1 MRISLYGVLL
11 FFTFLTSTGCTQ
23 EHTPPE
29 YTTWG
34 LPDGAK
40 YRLGKGEIAAIQFSP
55 DGSLLA
61 VASSVG
67 IWLYDAA
74 TGKELA
80 LLPRHRDGFN
90 VSATSAAGGAFI
102 KNIITFSPDSKLL
115 ASASEDDTIRVFD
128 VTTYKVLRTL
138 YKTEKIATN
147 PMAGTPYKALVFS
160 TDGKTLTSLEGIG
173 ERRIKVWDVNSGALL
188 SDVSGRIGGKPLQKN
203 EAGVLARV
211 EVSTDPEENKQ
222 DSPLLAMTLSLDG
235 STFAAT
241 KSKITVVNGIPDTEI
256 RLGNVHTGE
265 LELPVLRIQ
274 SSAQNTIPNKPGALF
289 SPIRDLTFSP
299 DGTILAGIEYRNT
312 RERDE
317 NSQRIRNTKIRFWYV
332 STGEEVATI
341 LPKQSKVNPQSPIFA
356 FSPDSKTFV
365 TVDKGAP
372 IQLWDVST
380 GKEIASI
387 TIPEQKPDELW
398 YEGVITSLAFH
409 PNGTTLAIVLDEI
422 SINGRNFSLQL
433 WNINTGKIGK
443 VLTQH
448 PDHYPVTV
456 NQKHIF
462 SMNAGNSEIRETDT
476 GRKIQDGTSA
486 WKKMFLKFQKARVDA
501 FGMSSDFTIC
511 AIGGKG
517 GQLELW
523 DIQKGKRIKSLKG
536 HTDDI
541 KYLTFSPDDRKIASG
556 SKDNSIRIWDIR
568 SGAQLLSL
576 TEHINSGKVQEF
588 SNGQSQAS
596 AEVLENLVFSD
607 DGNMLAGSSEYGTI
621 WVWDLKRGKLLRT
634 ITTHEAVTDIVDVG
648 FGPKKISLAFSPN
661 GKYLASGN
669 MTGGVIL
676 TDVHNM
682 DLSQTLEPQSWRVLA
697 LAFSPDG
704 KHLASGSKDTSI
716 NIYAVENG
724 GRIATLKGHTT
735 GVFTLTFSEDSK
747 TLVSGSMDGTIIFW
761 DRDKI
766 VGMER

>member
-11 FFTFLTSTGCTQ
+11 FFTFLISIGCTQ
-23 EHTPPE
+23 ENTPPE

-102 KNIITFSPDSKLL
+102 KNSLTFSPDNKLL

-128 VTTYKVLRTL
+128 VTTYKVVRTL

-147 PMAGTPYKALVFS
+147 PMAGTPYKALAFS
-160 TDGKTLTSLEGIG
+160 ADGKTLTSLEGIG

-188 SDVSGRIGGKPLQKN
+188 SDVSGRIGGRPLQKN
-203 EAGVLARV
+203 QAGVLARV
-211 EVSTDPEENKQ
+211 EVSTDPEENQQ
-222 DSPLLAMTLSLDG
+222 DNPLLAMTLSPDG

-265 LELPVLRIQ
+265 LELPSIKIQ
-274 SSAQNTIPNKPGALF
+274 SLTENNDPNLPDTSF
-289 SPIRDLTFSP
+289 YPISDLTFSP
-299 DGTILAGIEYRNT
+299 DGTTLAGIAYRNM
-312 RERDE
+312 RERNK
-317 NSQRIRNTKIRFWYV
+317 NSQRIRHTIVRFWYV

-341 LPKQSKVNPQSPIFA
+341 MPKQGVVNPQSPVFA
-356 FSPDSKTFV
+356 FSPDSRTFV
-365 TVDKGAP
+365 TADKGAP

-380 GKEIASI
+380 GKEVSSI
-387 TIPEQKPDELW
+387 TIPEQKSDEPW
-398 YEGVITSLAFH
+398 YQDVITSLAFH
-409 PNGTTLAIVLDEI
+409 PNGKTLAIAIDET

-433 WNINTGKIGK
+433 WDINRQKINTI
-443 VLTQH
+443 LTEH
-448 PDHYPVTV
+448 PMQYTFTA
-456 NQKHIF
+456 NENNILCL
-462 SMNAGNSEIRETDT
+462 NAGNFEIRGTAMGEKIRNVTEEWGNLVQHLSET
-476 GRKIQDGTSA
+476 
-486 WKKMFLKFQKARVDA
+486 VPDA
-501 FGMSSDFTIC
+501 FAVSSDMSTC
-511 AIGGKG
+511 AIGLKDGM
-517 GQLELW
+517 LELW
-523 DIQKGKRIKSLKG
+523 TILKGERLQTLTG
-536 HTDDI
+536 HTDI
-541 KYLTFSPDDRKIASG
+541 VKVVAFSKDGSRLASG
-556 SKDNSIRIWDIR
+556 SKDKSIRIWDLR
-568 SGAQLLSL
+568 TGAQLLSL

-588 SNGQSQAS
+588 SNAPSQAS

-621 WVWDLKRGKLLRT
+621 WVWDLKSSKLLRT

-648 FGPKKISLAFSPN
+648 FGPKKISLAFSPD
-661 GKYLASGN
+661 GKFLASGN
-669 MTGGVIL
+669 MTGGLIL
-676 TDVHNM
+676 TDVHNI
-682 DLSQTLEPQSWRVLA
+682 DLTQTLEPHSWRVLA

-704 KHLASGSKDTSI
+704 KLLASGSKDTSI

-724 GRIATLKGHTT
+724 DRITTFRGHTT
-735 GVFTLTFSEDSK
+735 GVLTLTFSEDSK

-766 VGMER
+766 VEIDK

>member
-1 MRISLYGVLL
+1 MGKTENTLNGLYSCSHPHGDTTLRISLYGVLL
-11 FFTFLTSTGCTQ
+11 FFTFLIPIGCTQ
-23 EHTPPE
+23 EHTSPE

-61 VASSVG
+61 IASSVG

-90 VSATSAAGGAFI
+90 VSATSATGGAFI
-102 KNIITFSPDSKLL
+102 KNSLTFSPDNKLL

-147 PMAGTPYKALVFS
+147 PRAGTPYKALAFS
-160 TDGKTLTSLEGIG
+160 ADGKTLTSLEGIG
-173 ERRIKVWDVNSGALL
+173 ERRIKVWDVNSGRLL
-188 SDVSGRIGGKPLQKN
+188 SNVSGRIGGPPLQF
-203 EAGVLARV
+203 V
-211 EVSTDPEENKQ
+211 
-222 DSPLLAMTLSLDG
+222 MTLSPDG

-241 KSKITVVNGIPDTEI
+241 KPEITVVNGIPDTEI

-274 SSAQNTIPNKPGALF
+274 SLTQNTNPIAPDSSF
-289 SPIRDLTFSP
+289 YPIRDLTFSP
-299 DGTILAGIEYRNT
+299 DGTTLASIEYRNT
-312 RERDE
+312 RDRNE
-317 NSQRIRNTKIRFWYV
+317 NSQRIRHTIVRFWYV

-341 LPKQSKVNPQSPIFA
+341 MPKQGVVNPQSPVFA
-356 FSPDSKTFV
+356 FSPDSRTFV

-380 GKEIASI
+380 GKEISSI
-387 TIPEQKPDELW
+387 TIPEQKQDKPW
-398 YEGVITSLAFH
+398 YEDVITSLAFH
-409 PNGTTLAIVLDEI
+409 PNGKTLAIAIDET

-433 WNINTGKIGK
+433 WDINREKIKTILTEHPMQYTFTANENNI
-443 VLTQH
+443 LCL
-448 PDHYPVTV
+448 
-456 NQKHIF
+456 
-462 SMNAGNSEIRETDT
+462 NAGNFEIRGTAKGEKIRNVTEEWVNLVQHLSEI
-476 GRKIQDGTSA
+476 
-486 WKKMFLKFQKARVDA
+486 VPDA
-501 FGMSSDFTIC
+501 FAVSSDMSTC
-511 AIGGKG
+511 AIGLKDGM
-517 GQLELW
+517 LELW
-523 DIQKGKRIKSLKG
+523 TILKGERLQTLTG
-536 HTDDI
+536 HTDI
-541 KYLTFSPDDRKIASG
+541 VKVVAFSKDGSRLASG
-556 SKDNSIRIWDIR
+556 SKDKSIRIWDVR
-568 SGAQLLSL
+568 TGAQLLSL

-621 WVWDLKRGKLLRT
+621 WVWDLKSGKLLRT

-648 FGPKKISLAFSPN
+648 FGPKKISLAFSPD
-661 GKYLASGN
+661 GKHLASGN

-676 TDVHNM
+676 TDVHNS
-682 DLSQTLEPQSWRVLA
+682 DLTQTLEPQSWRVLA

-704 KHLASGSKDTSI
+704 KLLASGSKDTSI
-716 NIYAVENG
+716 NIYEVETG
-724 GRIATLKGHTT
+724 GKITTLRGHTT
-735 GVFTLTFSEDSK
+735 GVLTLTFSEDSK
-747 TLVSGSMDGTIIFW
+747 TLVSGSMDGAIIFW

-766 VGMER
+766 VEVK

>member
-1 MRISLYGVLL
+1 MRISRYGVLL
-11 FFTFLTSTGCTQ
+11 FFTFLISIGYTQ
-23 EHTPPE
+23 ENNSSE

-40 YRLGKGEIAAIQFSP
+40 YRLGKGAIAAIQFSP

-74 TGKELA
+74 TGRELA
-80 LLPRHRDGFN
+80 LLPRHREGFN

-102 KNIITFSPDSKLL
+102 KNSLTFSPDSKLL

-147 PMAGTPYKALVFS
+147 PMAGTPYKALTFS
-160 TDGKTLTSLEGIG
+160 ADGKTLTSLEGIG
-173 ERRIKVWDVNSGALL
+173 ERRIRVWDVNSGALL
-188 SDVSGRIGGKPLQKN
+188 SDVLGRIGGPPLEEN
-203 EAGVLARV
+203 EPGVLAKPR
-211 EVSTDPEENKQ
+211 VSTDPEENQQ
-222 DSPLLAMTLSLDG
+222 DNPLLAMTLSPDG
-235 STFAAT
+235 LTFAAT
-241 KSKITVVNGIPDTEI
+241 KSKITVVNGIPDTVI

-274 SSAQNTIPNKPGALF
+274 SITQYTNLNAPGASF
-289 SPIRDLTFSP
+289 YPIGDMTYSP
-299 DGTILAGIEYRNT
+299 DGTTLAGIEYRNT
-312 RERDE
+312 RESNR
-317 NSQRIRNTKIRFWYV
+317 NSQRIRRARIRLWYV
-332 STGEEVATI
+332 STGAAVATI
-341 LPKQSKVNPQSPIFA
+341 IPQESEINPQPPIFA
-356 FSPDSKTFV
+356 FSPDSRTFV

-372 IQLWDVST
+372 IQFWDVNT

-387 TIPEQKPDELW
+387 TIPEQKQDEPW
-398 YEGVITSLAFH
+398 HKDVITSLAFH
-409 PNGTTLAIVLDEI
+409 PNGKTLAIAIDET
-422 SINGRNFSLQL
+422 SINSRNFSLQL
-433 WNINTGKIGK
+433 WDINRQKINTI
-443 VLTQH
+443 LTEH
-448 PDHYPVTV
+448 PMQFTVTA
-456 NQKHIF
+456 NERNILCL
-462 SMNAGNSEIRETDT
+462 NAGNFEILGTAGGEKIRNVTEEWANLVQHLSET
-476 GRKIQDGTSA
+476 GP
-486 WKKMFLKFQKARVDA
+486 DA
-501 FGMSSDFTIC
+501 FAVSSDMSTC
-511 AIGGKG
+511 AIGLKDGL
-517 GQLELW
+517 LELW
-523 DIQKGKRIKSLKG
+523 TILKGERLQTLTG
-536 HTDDI
+536 HTDI
-541 KYLTFSPDDRKIASG
+541 VKIVAFSKDGSRLASG
-556 SKDNSIRIWDIR
+556 SKDKSIRIWDVR
-568 SGAQLLSL
+568 TGLQLLSL

-648 FGPKKISLAFSPN
+648 FGPKKISLAFSPD
-661 GKYLASGN
+661 GKHLVSGN

-704 KHLASGSKDTSI
+704 KLLASGSKDTSI

-724 GRIATLKGHTT
+724 GRITTLRGHTT
-735 GVFTLTFSEDSK
+735 GVLALTFSEDSK

-766 VGMER
+766 GEMK

>member
-1 MRISLYGVLL
+1 MRFSLYGVLL
-11 FFTFLTSTGCTQ
+11 FFTFLISIGCSQ

-40 YRLGKGEIAAIQFSP
+40 YRLGKGAIAAIQFSP

-90 VSATSAAGGAFI
+90 VSATSATGGAFI
-102 KNIITFSPDSKLL
+102 KNSLTFSPDSKLL

-128 VTTYKVLRTL
+128 VTTHKVLHTL

-147 PMAGTPYKALVFS
+147 RFAGTPYKALVFS
-160 TDGKTLTSLEGIG
+160 ADGKTLTSLEGIG

-188 SDVSGRIGGKPLQKN
+188 SDVSGRIGGPPLQF
-203 EAGVLARV
+203 V
-211 EVSTDPEENKQ
+211 
-222 DSPLLAMTLSLDG
+222 MTLSPDG

-241 KSKITVVNGIPDTEI
+241 KPEITVVNGIPDTEI

-274 SSAQNTIPNKPGALF
+274 SITQDTDLSAPSTSF
-289 SPIRDLTFSP
+289 YPIRDLTFSP
-299 DGTILAGIEYRNT
+299 DGTTMAGIEYINR
-312 RERDE
+312 RERNN
-317 NSQRIRNTKIRFWYV
+317 NSQSIRHTRVRFWYV

-341 LPKQSKVNPQSPIFA
+341 MPKQGIVNPQSPVFA
-356 FSPDSKTFV
+356 FSPDSGTFV
-365 TVDKGAP
+365 TADKGAP

-387 TIPEQKPDELW
+387 TIPKQKQDKPW

-433 WNINTGKIGK
+433 WDINTGKLDR
-443 VLTQH
+443 VLIQH
-448 PDHYPVTV
+448 PMQYPVTV
-456 NQKHIF
+456 NQKQIF
-462 SMNAGNSEIRETDT
+462 SMKAGNFEIRETDT

-486 WKKMFLKFQKARVDA
+486 WKKIFLKFQKARVDA

-523 DIQKGKRIKSLKG
+523 DVQKGKRIKSLKG

-556 SKDNSIRIWDIR
+556 SKDKSIRIWDVR
-568 SGAQLLSL
+568 TGAQLLLL
-576 TEHINSGKVQEF
+576 TEHFNSGKVQEF
-588 SNGQSQAS
+588 SNAPSQAS

-621 WVWDLKRGKLLRT
+621 WVWDLKSGKLLRT

-648 FGPKKISLAFSPN
+648 FGPKKISLAFSPD
-661 GKYLASGN
+661 GKHLASGN

-676 TDVHNM
+676 TDVNNI
-682 DLSQTLEPQSWRVLA
+682 DLSQTLEPQSWRVLS

-724 GRIATLKGHTT
+724 SKITTLRGHTT
-735 GVFTLTFSEDSK
+735 GVLTLTFSQDSK

-766 VGMER
+766 VEMKDR